1 MDFNCLKIKEI
12 EFVVKFNTDE
22 TDFKVQNRHNHII
35 GIQLY
40 GSAIHYFKNK
50 KFIMD
55 ENCVYFL
62 NQNEDYA
69 VKVLEKGLAFSI
81 HFTTYEP
88 IDTESFCIKAAKTNE
103 IVRILNIVEKEFLT
117 KEDELAL
124 MSHTY
129 AFCAELNKIYQK
141 SYSPRDKRITAAEHY
156 INAHFTKSACLAEA
170 AAQSALSRRRFN
182 ELFKN
187 SFGMTP
193 NTYLVNLRLDY
204 AKKLLKANYFSIS
217 TIAEMCG
224 FSDIYY
230 FSKVFK
236 NKIGVTPTEYKSAN
250 NGLSAT

>member
-1 MDFNCLKIKEI
+1 MDFNSLKIKEI
-12 EFVVKFNTDE
+12 ECVVKFTADE
-22 TDFKVQNRHNHII
+22 MNFKINNRQNHII
-35 GIQLY
+35 GIKLY
-40 GSAIHYFKNK
+40 GSAIHFFKNK
-50 KFIMD
+50 RFTIT

-88 IDTESFCIKAAKTNE
+88 IDTESFCIKAAKNNE
-103 IVRILNIVEKEFLT
+103 IVRILNIVENEFLS
-117 KEDELAL
+117 KEDDLTL

-141 SYSPRDKRITAAEHY
+141 SYFPKDKRLSAAENY
-156 INAHFTKSACLAEA
+156 INAHFTENTCLAEA
-170 AAQSALSRRRFN
+170 SVKSTLSRRRFN
-182 ELFKN
+182 DLFKN
-187 SFGMTP
+187 SFGTTP
-193 NTYLVNLRLDY
+193 NVYLINLRLDY
-204 AKKLLKANYFSIS
+204 AKKLLKTNYFSIS

-236 NKIGVTPTEYKSAN
+236 NKIGVTPTEYKN
-250 NGLSAT
+250 TNGSLAAI